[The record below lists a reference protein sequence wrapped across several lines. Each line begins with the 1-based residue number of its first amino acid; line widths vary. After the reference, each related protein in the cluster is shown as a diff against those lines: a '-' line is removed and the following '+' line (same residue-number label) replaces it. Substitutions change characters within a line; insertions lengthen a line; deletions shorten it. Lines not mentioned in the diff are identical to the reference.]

1 MFRTRDVWGTTTIYC
16 YLHTL
21 TRDPFATTADCDNL
35 LTEPKDYWN
44 MRELLYTCL
53 KQYFT
58 RTFVVSTSLLLSH
71 TVGPT
76 EQRRT
81 YCVENSPKEPS
92 ALVHCRNQFQGM
104 TVDLHGRRDH
114 WTQFDS
120 LRKLE
125 IPNVQISRMVPA
137 NSCWHLLLHSFS
149 HSLLVSSAFSP
160 PPSILLQQ

>member
-1 MFRTRDVWGTTTIYC
+1 MSGEQLQYTITYI
-16 YLHTL
+16 LLLVIRSRLLQT
-21 TRDPFATTADCDNL
+21 ATTCSLNQKI
-35 LTEPKDYWN
+35 TETW
-44 MRELLYTCL
+44 ELLYTCL

-58 RTFVVSTSLLLSH
+58 RTFIVSTSLLLSH
-71 TVGPT
+71 TVGTT

-92 ALVHCRNQFQGM
+92 TLVHCRNQFQRM
-104 TVDLHGRRDH
+104 TVDLHGRRENLNH

-120 LRKLE
+120 LHKLE
-125 IPNVQISRMVPA
+125 IPNVQTSRMVPA
-137 NSCWHLLLHSFS
+137 NSCWRLLLHSFS